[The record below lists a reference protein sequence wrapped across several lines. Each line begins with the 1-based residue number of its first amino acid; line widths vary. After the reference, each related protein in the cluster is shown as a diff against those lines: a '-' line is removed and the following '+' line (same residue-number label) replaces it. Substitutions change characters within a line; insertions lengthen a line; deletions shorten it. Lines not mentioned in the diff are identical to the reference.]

1 MTVLR
6 DMRLLA
12 PAGFALALLLPSA
25 AIASGLLSFDYRFE
39 ALLLV
44 SLLLLA
50 SCAVAG
56 FTAAEL
62 GLTAPIARRH
72 WVWGVLLT
80 VTLVVLVTLEAN
92 FVAAHRPTP
101 NWAIFAPFYVLVSSP
116 LQEVVCRAIPKLI
129 ADRFQMS
136 GAKYVLFSA
145 STFSLMHAAYADP
158 LLLLNTFFAGL
169 AWGAAYLVTR
179 NIWPLAFS
187 HAAVGLYAFS
197 LGVA

>member
-1 MTVLR
+1 MTTLTDVR
-6 DMRLLA
+6 RFT
-12 PAGFALALLLPSA
+12 PAGFALLLLLPSA

-39 ALLLV
+39 ALLVV
-44 SLLLLA
+44 SVLLLA
-50 SCAVAG
+50 ICAVAG

-62 GLTAPIARRH
+62 GLTMRVDRRH
-72 WVWGVLLT
+72 WVGGVLLT
-80 VTLVVLVTLEAN
+80 VTLVVLVTLESNYVVSHPPA
-92 FVAAHRPTP
+92 P
-101 NWAIFAPFYVLVSSP
+101 NWALFAPFYVLISSP

-136 GAKYVLFSA
+136 AAKYVLFSA
-145 STFSLMHAAYADP
+145 ATFSLMHVAYGDS
-158 LLLLNTFFAGL
+158 LLLVNTFFAGL

-179 NIWPLAFS
+179 SIWPLAFS